1 VEEAIPYE
9 MSLFIIRQSY
19 LSLKSSLFINFAVG
33 NSYFEMLCTKPRM
46 NWHYCTNAL
55 IRLLSNECLTVGVT
69 PSNSTAYLDFN
80 ILHGFPVK
88 FVTTQR
94 GFVS

>member
-1 VEEAIPYE
+1 MNV
-9 MSLFIIRQSY
+9 FI
-19 LSLKSSLFINFAVG
+19 
-33 NSYFEMLCTKPRM
+33 
-46 NWHYCTNAL
+46 
-55 IRLLSNECLTVGVT
+55 VGVT

-80 ILHGFPVK
+80 ILHIFPVK